1 MSPTSER
8 RKYAIAATA
17 IKLFI
22 DRGYD
27 AVTAEEIAAEAG
39 IAARTFFR
47 YFPTKEQ
54 AAFPDHEERVQ
65 RFKGALAA
73 HALSTD
79 PIEAAIDVS
88 LASAHEYFEQPEL
101 YRPRYRLVHT
111 EPALR
116 DHERIADRAYEL
128 ALEEFLVGQL
138 GHPDSS
144 GQESQ
149 SETELA
155 ARIFA
160 AGLVAAVD
168 SVLDTWAFQE
178 NVDLP
183 ALLDRARVLVRRS
196 AHALFA
202 TAQHGSSTGEEDP
215 SQGLVLVISE
225 DHELK
230 QQITALVT
238 RHRSQEK

>member
-8 RKYAIAATA
+8 RKYAIAAAA

-39 IAARTFFR
+39 VAARTFFR

-73 HALSTD
+73 HVLTAD

-111 EPALR
+111 EQALR

-128 ALEEFLVGQL
+128 AIEELLVGPPHHR
-138 GHPDSS
+138 GSS
-144 GQESQ
+144 GQATQ
-149 SETELA
+149 PETELA

-168 SVLDTWAFQE
+168 GVLDTWAFHE
-178 NVDLP
+178 DVNLP
-183 ALLDRARVLVRRS
+183 ALLDSARVLVRRS
-196 AHALFA
+196 ARALFK
-202 TAQHGSSTGEEDP
+202 TAHTGSSTGAEET

-225 DHELK
+225 DLELQ
-230 QQITALVT
+230 QQIAALVT
-238 RHRSQEK
+238 RHRSLAQ